1 MKENLKYMLIEPFTD
16 DGDWAGYTLGVLI
29 WILTIAIVGLLLWLS
44 VWLVD
49 SSFLPIKE
57 RQGTITNKY
66 EGMILRNNYHHTSY
80 KAEVTIDGIE
90 FDVCLSQDY
99 WDTIEVGQKLCCRY
113 TNGRI
118 MKSLYIKSFCE
129 EQK

>member
-16 DGDWAGYTLGVLI
+16 GDWAGYVLGVLI

-57 RQGTITNKY
+57 KQGTITDKRK
-66 EGMILRNNYHHTSY
+66 GIVIVNNYCHTSY
-80 KAEVTIDGIE
+80 EIEITIDGVQY
-90 FDVCLSQDY
+90 DGCLNQDY
-99 WDTIEVGQKLCCRY
+99 WNSVEVGQKLYCRY

-118 MKSLYIKSFCE
+118 IKSLYIKSFYE